1 MRKICLVVALS
12 LLLTS
17 CGGRLPSPNR
27 AQHLIQK
34 YFTKYGKKNRD
45 TDFGHHKITK
55 VEISA
60 INELQKHIV
69 EVEGFTMLADDG
81 GVYQIRATMEKKAF
95 GWKVLN
101 WENLGHR

>member
-1 MRKICLVVALS
+1 M
-12 LLLTS
+12 
-17 CGGRLPSPNR
+17 PSPNR
-27 AQHLIQK
+27 AQHLIGK

-45 TDFGHHKITK
+45 IDFGNHKITK
-55 VEISA
+55 VEISS

-81 GVYQIRATMEKKAF
+81 GVYQIRTTMEKKAF